1 MATSKRRVPEEQ
13 MATVEEVE
21 AAVAALTE
29 GELVRLEAFGRRR
42 IARIGAAADG
52 RDHED
57 LLAEAY
63 RLTLE
68 GDRRWPKGVLFIAYL
83 CEVMRSVSS
92 HWAEKY
98 GRQLDD
104 GRTAVRS
111 DVDVRT
117 DHVAGTLDADPR
129 ASAADQ
135 DTIQAVRALFADDPI
150 TSNILAG
157 IEDGMQAPEICALLE
172 ITPTTYALTV
182 RDMRRAMIRA
192 GLKRPT
198 KTQKGPTR
206 G

>member
-1 MATSKRRVPEEQ
+1 MATSKRRVLEGQ

-21 AAVAALTE
+21 AAVTALTE
-29 GELVRLEAFGRRR
+29 GDRLRLESFGRRR
-42 IARIGAAADG
+42 IERIGAATDG

-83 CEVMRSVSS
+83 CEVMRSISS

-111 DVDVRT
+111 DVDIRT
-117 DHVAGTLDADPR
+117 DLVTGEVGTDPR
-129 ASAADQ
+129 LAGAHL
-135 DTIQAVRALFADDPI
+135 DTIDAARALFADDPI

-157 IEDGMQAPEICALLE
+157 IEEGMQAPEICALLD
-172 ITPTTYALTV
+172 ITPTTYASTV

-192 GLKRPT
+192 GFKRPT
-198 KTQKGPTR
+198 KTQKGPAR